1 VDKPMLHAKLKA
13 LSLHFLYS
21 LALVGIAA
29 LLVQHWYPDWLFWLD
44 GGLQVMQLIVPID
57 LVLGPLLMFVVFNP
71 KKSFKEKSLDV
82 GVVLVLQWAALGYGL
97 WQAHEQ
103 RPLSVYFSGTD
114 LSSCP
119 KTWYIKTNKPEPTYA
134 VLDIQ
139 VLNPKIDHTGEIV
152 QLMWNYGVNE
162 CVLAK
167 DMVPAKQHLDLLKK
181 NDQKARLTL
190 PADLKTPKAGQVAAV
205 YQGRYG
211 QVVLIFNDQTLEI
224 LERHYRDK

>member
-1 VDKPMLHAKLKA
+1 MDKPMLHAKLKA

-97 WQAHEQ
+97 WQAHAQ
-103 RPLSVYFSGTD
+103 RPLAVYFSGRE

-119 KTWYIKTNKPEPTYA
+119 KTLYTKTNSLEPTHP

-139 VLNPKIDHTGEIV
+139 VLNPKADHTKKIMH
-152 QLMWNYGVNE
+152 LIWTYGVGE
-162 CVLAK
+162 CVLSQ
-167 DMVPAKQHLDLLKK
+167 DMVPAIQDLEKFKK
-181 NDQKARLTL
+181 NDAVARKSLPKSLQK
-190 PADLKTPKAGQVAAV
+190 PQAGQVAAV

-211 QVVLIFNDQTLEI
+211 RVALIFNDQTLEV
-224 LERHYRDK
+224 LERHYLK